1 VSDHVITVHREPMP
15 SRVERFEVGD
25 WSFTASLLDPPGRD
39 AVWHIRLDDDDHGPI
54 TVVVADHLADGI
66 ADLESEAARQ
76 RARAQVHL
84 DLADD
89 ADRQRSLVEA
99 LTATLGAADAP
110 ATEPVDPAI
119 QHATAKPS
127 APAG

>member
-1 VSDHVITVHREPMP
+1 MSDHVVTVHREPMP
-15 SRVERFEVGD
+15 SRVEQFTIED
-25 WSFTASLLDPPGRD
+25 WTFTASLYDQPGVD
-39 AVWHIRLDDDDHGPI
+39 ATWRIRLDGDDLGPI

-66 ADLESEAARQ
+66 ADLEAEAARQ

-99 LTATLGAADAP
+99 LVATLGTADTP

-119 QHATAKPS
+119 QHATAKPP

>member
-1 VSDHVITVHREPMP
+1 VSDHVITVHREPRP
-15 SRVERFEVGD
+15 SRVEQFTVED
-25 WSFTASLLDPPGRD
+25 WTFTASLFDQPGVD
-39 AVWHIRLDDDDHGPI
+39 ATWRIRLDGDDLGPI

-66 ADLESEAARQ
+66 ADLEAEAARQ

-99 LTATLGAADAP
+99 LTATLEVGATPAP
-110 ATEPVDPAI
+110 ELVDQPV
-119 QHATAKPS
+119 QRVEGKP
-127 APAG
+127 PTPG